1 MMTSNLIESFRLA
14 MEALSHN
21 KMRSLLAS
29 LGVVIGISTVI
40 LMGWL
45 LTGLNSVVNDTFNSI
60 GVDMLY
66 IDKWQWAGGMSWD
79 DMRKRKDITEA
90 QVNDFMEYNTSA
102 EVIIPQL
109 DFWAGSLTYKG
120 EKYSGLPFVGT
131 TSDFAVTSSGV
142 IEEGRFFSDHEDR
155 VGAKVI
161 IMGTKSF
168 ETVFPKH
175 DGIGKIVTLKGK
187 KFEVIGCL
195 KKQGTFLFDMMDN
208 RCYIPLKAYKNL
220 YGSLGSYTI
229 AVKAGSEENMDL
241 VRDQIRGNMRSARNI
256 KPGAIEDFSINESK
270 AFSSS
275 IDSIRSVVGTV
286 GYGITFLSFF
296 VGIIGIMNIMFV
308 TVTERTREIGIR
320 KAVGAKRSSILFQ
333 FLFESSAL
341 CFVGALLS
349 FVFCQVLVYAAALIL
364 PKYIES
370 LSFLKP
376 YLPLNLLLIATVVS
390 ILVGVVAGLLP
401 AIRASKLDPVDAL
414 RYE

>member
-1 MMTSNLIESFRLA
+1 MISNIVESFRLA
-14 MEALSHN
+14 MQALTHN
-21 KMRSLLAS
+21 KMRSFLSS
-29 LGVVIGISTVI
+29 LGVLIGISTVI

-66 IDKWQWAGGMSWD
+66 IDKFEWAGGMKWD
-79 DMRKRKDITEA
+79 DMRKRKDITES
-90 QVNDFMEYNTSA
+90 QINNFMEYPTYA
-102 EVIIPQL
+102 EAIIPQL
-109 DFWAGSLTYKG
+109 DMWAGVMKYKG

-131 TSDFAVTSSGV
+131 TSKFAITSSGV
-142 IEEGRFFSDHEDR
+142 IENGRFFNDNEDR
-155 VGAKVI
+155 DGAKVI

-175 DGIGKIVTLKGK
+175 DGLGKFVTLEGK
-187 KFEVIGCL
+187 KFQVIGCL

-220 YGSLGSYTI
+220 YGSLGSYTLAI
-229 AVKAGSEENMDL
+229 KAGSEKNMDL

-256 KPGAIEDFSINESK
+256 KPGAPDDFSINESK
-270 AFSSS
+270 AFSNS
-275 IDSIRSVVGTV
+275 IDTIRNVVGTV

-320 KAVGAKRSSILFQ
+320 KAVGAKRNSILFQ
-333 FLFESSAL
+333 FLFESAAL
-341 CFVGALLS
+341 CFMGALLS
-349 FVFCQVLVYAAALIL
+349 FVFCQILVYAASSIL

-401 AIRASKLDPVDAL
+401 ALRASKLDPVDAL

>member
-1 MMTSNLIESFRLA
+1 MMISNLVESFRLA
-14 MEALSHN
+14 MEALTHN

-45 LTGLNSVVNDTFNSI
+45 LSGLNSVVNDTFNSI

-66 IDKWQWAGGMSWD
+66 VDKWQWAGGMSWD
-79 DMRKRKDITEA
+79 DMRKRKDLTEG
-90 QVNDFMEYNTSA
+90 QVRDFMEYRTSA
-102 EVIIPQL
+102 EEIIPQL
-109 DFWAGSLTYKG
+109 NNWGGSLTAKG

-131 TSDFAVTSSGV
+131 TANFAITSSGT
-142 IEEGRFFSDHEDR
+142 IDDGRFFSEQEER
-155 VGAKVI
+155 VGSKVI
-161 IMGTKSF
+161 IMGSKSF

-175 DGIGKIVTLKGK
+175 DGIGKIVTLNGK
-187 KFEVIGCL
+187 KFEVIGVL
-195 KKQGTFLFDMMDN
+195 KKQGTFLFDMLDN
-208 RCYIPLKAYKNL
+208 RCYLPLKAYKNL

-229 AVKAGSEENMDL
+229 AVKAGSEEKMDQ
-241 VRDQIRGNMRSARNI
+241 VRDEIRGNMRSARNL
-256 KPGAIEDFSINESK
+256 KPGAIDDFSINESK

-275 IDSIRSVVGTV
+275 IDSIRSVVGIV

-320 KAVGAKRSSILFQ
+320 KAVGAKRISILFQ
-333 FLFESSAL
+333 FLFESATL
-341 CFVGALLS
+341 CLVGALLS
-349 FVFCQVLVYAAALIL
+349 FVFCQILVYAASQIL
-364 PKYIES
+364 PKYIEA

-376 YLPLNLLLIATVVS
+376 YLPINLLLIATVVS
-390 ILVGVVAGLLP
+390 IVVGVIAGLLP